1 MYGNLMSHIL
11 AIICPFSLLATH
23 IYPHMYALQL
33 FNIFLWCWCKL
44 VMILLLWQH
53 INLGHLLTWFL
64 WKVQHQNLQVGWV
77 TYLLCLYET
86 CVTLAC
92 CSWGCSTTI
101 SSLAC
106 SCYTSYSSSVYYF
119 SLLEKKNIIIFSCLW
134 ALLGC
139 WCNSLSTFYAS
150 Y

>member
-1 MYGNLMSHIL
+1 MSHML
-11 AIICPFSLLATH
+11 AIICPFSFLVTH

-53 INLGHLLTWFL
+53 INLGHLLTWFI

-77 TYLLCLYET
+77 TYLLCLYEA

-106 SCYTSYSSSVYYF
+106 SCYTSYSSSVYWF
-119 SLLEKKNIIIFSCLW
+119 SLLEKKW
-134 ALLGC
+134 LL
-139 WCNSLSTFYAS
+139 SLVVYELFLVVDATL
-150 Y
+150 